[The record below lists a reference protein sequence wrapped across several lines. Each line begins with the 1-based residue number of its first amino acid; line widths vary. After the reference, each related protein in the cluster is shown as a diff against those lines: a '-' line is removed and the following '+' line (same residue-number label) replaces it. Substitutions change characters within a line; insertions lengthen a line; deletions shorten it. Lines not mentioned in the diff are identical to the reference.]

1 MDRLARTLILTLLIT
16 VAYHAIAVI
25 ATQLHA
31 PVLQA
36 VVRLVDHGHG
46 FTLGIAAA
54 CVATAELPVLA
65 CVVLGVLLVTW
76 PTDLVHL
83 SVALVSGGLL
93 GTFLR
98 SFIRAHRHERE
109 SLPPKPD
116 VR

>member
-16 VAYHAIAVI
+16 VAYHAIAII
-25 ATQLHA
+25 AAQLHA

-36 VVRLVDHGHG
+36 VVRLADYGHG
-46 FTLGIAAA
+46 WLLGVSAAT
-54 CVATAELPVLA
+54 VATAELPVLA

-83 SVALVSGGLL
+83 SVALVTGGLL

-109 SLPPKPD
+109 PLPPRPD